1 LDAGNALVN
10 GPEDYALAW
19 HGIDWAAAEESVRRL
34 RQRIFTA
41 AQKGDLKQVRNLQK
55 LMLRSHANTLVS
67 VKRVTQQS
75 AGRRTAGID
84 GERALTPKERGH
96 LAAQVAA
103 GVPAHRVRPVRRVYI
118 PKANGKQRPLGIPV
132 IRDRVYQARA
142 KNALEPEWEA
152 RFEARNY
159 GFRPGRGCQD
169 AIAAIFNTI
178 AGKRAKRVWVLDA
191 DLAGAFDRISHEH
204 LMASIGSFPGKGT
217 IRAWLKAGVMEEGRF
232 TPTGEGTPQGG
243 VISPLLLNIALH
255 GMSAA
260 AGCLEEAGQYA
271 RSGAPVLIRYA
282 DDFIVLCHSEKAAQQ
297 ARQDLA
303 RWLAPRGLTFNEEKT
318 RVVHLDEGFDFLGFN
333 IRRYS
338 GKLLIKPGKDAIKK
352 VRARL
357 RDEMHALRGSNAKA
371 VVKKLNPVIKGW
383 ATYYRTVVSGKVYSD
398 LDNYMWQLTYKWAK
412 HSHPKKPR
420 TWVTSR
426 HFGQFNSTRR
436 DRWVFGDRDTGI
448 YLYKFGWT
456 KIERHV
462 GVAGANSRDDPGL
475 ADYWAAR
482 SRRKPP
488 ATMDRVT
495 IALAARQRG
504 PARCASSR

>member
-1 LDAGNALVN
+1 
-10 GPEDYALAW
+10 
-19 HGIDWAAAEESVRRL
+19 
-34 RQRIFTA
+34 
-41 AQKGDLKQVRNLQK
+41 
-55 LMLRSHANTLVS
+55 
-67 VKRVTQQS
+67 
-75 AGRRTAGID
+75 
-84 GERALTPKERGH
+84 
-96 LAAQVAA
+96 
-103 GVPAHRVRPVRRVYI
+103 
-118 PKANGKQRPLGIPV
+118 
-132 IRDRVYQARA
+132 
-142 KNALEPEWEA
+142 
-152 RFEARNY
+152 
-159 GFRPGRGCQD
+159 
-169 AIAAIFNTI
+169 
-178 AGKRAKRVWVLDA
+178 
-191 DLAGAFDRISHEH
+191 
-204 LMASIGSFPGKGT
+204 MASIGSFPGKGM

-232 TPTGEGTPQGG
+232 APTGEGTPQGG

-260 AGCLEEAGQYA
+260 AGCLEESGQYA

-282 DDFIVLCHSEKAAQQ
+282 DDFIVLCHSEETAHQ

-303 RWLAPRGLTFNEEKT
+303 RWLAPRGLSFNEEKT
-318 RVVHLDEGFDFLGFN
+318 RVVHLDDGFDFLGFN

-338 GKLLIKPGKDAIKK
+338 GKLLIKPSKDAIKK

-383 ATYYRTVVSGKVYSD
+383 AAYYRTVVSGKVYSD

-462 GVAGANSRDDPGL
+462 GVAGTNSRDDPGL

-482 SRRKPP
+482 SRRKMP

-495 IALAARQRG
+495 VSLAARQKGVCVLCKQPLIFGADFEPDNVREWAAWFSALMKPLHKHHFVYRREG
-504 PARCASSR
+504 GTDDWANLRLVHAECHRQHHAADGIQEPAGHSNTSAAFRPA